1 MSAPSTDDTGL
12 RVRRDRLQR
21 VYDRRRTRGRI
32 MGVGLEASGA
42 IPQHARPLRQPAYGE
57 YAHEP
62 EVEAQHERADQE
74 GPADRFARR
83 AQWPAL
89 FVLSLLE
96 VAWLGSLAYVIHR
109 FVLGPIFG

>member
-1 MSAPSTDDTGL
+1 MSAPI
-12 RVRRDRLQR
+12 RK
-21 VYDRRRTRGRI
+21 
-32 MGVGLEASGA
+32 A
-42 IPQHARPLRQPAYGE
+42 PH
-57 YAHEP
+57 
-62 EVEAQHERADQE
+62 
-74 GPADRFARR
+74 RFARR

>member
-1 MSAPSTDDTGL
+1 
-12 RVRRDRLQR
+12 
-21 VYDRRRTRGRI
+21 
-32 MGVGLEASGA
+32 MGVGAQASGA
-42 IPQHARPLRQPAYGE
+42 MAPHATRLRQPAYGE
-57 YAHEP
+57 YAEEP
-62 EVEAQHERADQE
+62 EVEAQHERRDEE

-89 FVLSLLE
+89 FVLALLE